1 LGILDQ
7 NEVARRKIDMSEKIV
22 NVTISRYDPTVDKEP
37 YDQTFQV
44 PVVEGMGV
52 LHTLDYIYENL
63 DGTISYFDHGV
74 CAQGICKK
82 CMIQING
89 KPALMC
95 QTRVEDDVVLGPLPK
110 FRVVKDLVYGR
121 GGGPNED

>member
-1 LGILDQ
+1 
-7 NEVARRKIDMSEKIV
+7 MSEKIV

-37 YDQTFQV
+37 YDKTYQV

-52 LHTLDYIYENL
+52 LHALDYIYENL
-63 DGTISYFDHGV
+63 DGAISYFDHGV

-82 CMIQING
+82 CMILING

-95 QTRVEDDVVLGPLPK
+95 QTRVKEDVILAPLPK
-110 FRVVKDLVYGR
+110 FEVVKDLVYGR
-121 GGGPNED
+121 GGGQDED